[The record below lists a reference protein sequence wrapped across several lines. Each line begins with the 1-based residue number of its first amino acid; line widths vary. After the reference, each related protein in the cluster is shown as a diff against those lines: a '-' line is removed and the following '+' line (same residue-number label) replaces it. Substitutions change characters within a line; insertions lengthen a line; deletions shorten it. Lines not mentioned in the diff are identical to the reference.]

1 MVKNKSK
8 DSRAERDGGARN
20 AAFCQESARHDVR
33 PSTEVEVEEHSS
45 EQPSLSLGHIEI
57 DDNHYTV
64 NNVIPQNSFDFLV
77 GTKEGKGAKTKNG
90 ELSF

>member
-1 MVKNKSK
+1 MLP
-8 DSRAERDGGARN
+8 
-20 AAFCQESARHDVR
+20 SARSR
-33 PSTEVEVEEHSS
+33 PDMMSGLALRQRLKNTPQSS
-45 EQPSLSLGHIEI
+45 PLGHIEI